1 MYNDVVKVVVDELRQ
16 EAADSTMLFFDDT
29 SATIVGANAPRLPN
43 TTLALFDVPGDM
55 IVMALD
61 MQGIAASTGSACSS
75 ASSKDSFVLE
85 SMGLTGKPVRFSW
98 GHGTNVEDAIPVI
111 LETIQNLEQTCVW

>member
-1 MYNDVVKVVVDELRQ
+1 MSHDAQHELE
-16 EAADSTMLFFDDT
+16 EALTAGT
-29 SATIVGANAPRLPN
+29 SARIVGAGAPRLPN

-61 MQGIAASTGSACSS
+61 MVGIAASTGSACSS

-85 SMGLTGKPVRFSW
+85 AMGMSGKPVRFSW
-98 GHGTNVEDAIPVI
+98 GHGTDLEAAIPRI
-111 LETIQNLEQTCVW
+111 IETIQNLEQTCVW